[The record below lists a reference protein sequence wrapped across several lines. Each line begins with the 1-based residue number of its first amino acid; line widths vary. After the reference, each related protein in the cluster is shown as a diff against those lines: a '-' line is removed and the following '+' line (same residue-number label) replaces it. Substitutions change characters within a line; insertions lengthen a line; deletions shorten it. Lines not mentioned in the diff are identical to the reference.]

1 MNTNFFLLLFM
12 FLRYTPSLRII
23 FISHLVFMVEL
34 VQGSLERRAIPETT
48 AVERQQ
54 LIINLWRF
62 FVETDMPFETFNKP
76 GLWRV
81 LCGLRSVKAITR
93 QGAMRYLPRLKDLV
107 SSRLRDI
114 LKEASTGTIFSCT
127 ADASSS
133 YKQHQ
138 FGTVTAHWIQV
149 PTVPTAQLR
158 DGDTWILRSVTLG
171 AHLFPQHERA
181 EDIQAGMARLHDN
194 MGLNVDSTKIYT
206 LDGGSNY
213 QRWSTMRGKDVIPC
227 CAIC

>member
-1 MNTNFFLLLFM
+1 M

-81 LCGLRSVKAITR
+81 LCGLRSVK
-93 QGAMRYLPRLKDLV
+93 L
-107 SSRLRDI
+107 SRVR
-114 LKEASTGTIFSCT
+114 
-127 ADASSS
+127 
-133 YKQHQ
+133 
-138 FGTVTAHWIQV
+138 
-149 PTVPTAQLR
+149 
-158 DGDTWILRSVTLG
+158 
-171 AHLFPQHERA
+171 ER
-181 EDIQAGMARLHDN
+181 
-194 MGLNVDSTKIYT
+194 
-206 LDGGSNY
+206 
-213 QRWSTMRGKDVIPC
+213 
-227 CAIC
+227 